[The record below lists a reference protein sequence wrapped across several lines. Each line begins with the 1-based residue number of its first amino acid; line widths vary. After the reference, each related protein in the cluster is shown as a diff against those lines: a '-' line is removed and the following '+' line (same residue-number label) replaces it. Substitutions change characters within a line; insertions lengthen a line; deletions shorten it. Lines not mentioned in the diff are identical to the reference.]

1 MLGQEKKDNYAGDF
15 VLGGQ
20 KTSEEK
26 GFKNVSSKW
35 LDKCIDYDTAMD
47 KIADDQ
53 RKIEDLRA
61 PLNDFTPIV
70 NDSNEAVLR
79 YKDGRHFKPTDH
91 ALKNIAV
98 AGRTSDWFLRDL
110 REEKSAGGK
119 DEVLF
124 KRDREDAEL
133 LVHCLEQT
141 LWRED
146 RFDQDK
152 ERLWRTWSDGSL
164 RAMLSDKYAIV
175 NNSWVMEVIR
185 EAVPAGMLSHWR
197 GDADN
202 MYGNVLIPDS
212 IRQEDDSDYGGMLSI
227 GNSEIG
233 MRRISSTPSVFRA
246 ICMNGCIWDQEK
258 GKSIGRVHRGE
269 IDLAT
274 LKHEIIQNL
283 NDQIPLMDHGI
294 DLLLKLRSYGNEGV
308 PMSKIVGQVCS
319 DNRVTKKHSFGV
331 LKAFAVEKGEVEEL
345 ANTAFGVANAF
356 TRFGQTLG
364 DDGWVKFDE
373 IGGKIANMT
382 EAKWSSTVKSAK
394 SMDDKQ
400 LEKLFG
406 SIAA

>member
-1 MLGQEKKDNYAGDF
+1 MLGQEKKDSYAGDF
-15 VLGGQ
+15 VHSNQ
-20 KTSEEK
+20 NMNDR
-26 GFKNVSSKW
+26 FKNVSSLW
-35 LDKCIDYDTAMD
+35 VDKCMDYDTAMD

-53 RKIEDLRA
+53 RKIQDIRA
-61 PLNDFTPIV
+61 PLSHFTPTV
-70 NDSNEAVLR
+70 NDNGEACLR
-79 YKDGRHFKPTDH
+79 YHDGREFIPTDH

-110 REEKSAGGK
+110 RTDKTHTSK
-119 DEVLF
+119 DEVLY
-124 KRDREDAEL
+124 KRDSADSEL
-133 LVHCLEQT
+133 LVHCLNQT
-141 LWRED
+141 LWRSD

-164 RAMLSDKYAIV
+164 RAMLSDKYAVV

-185 EAVPAGMLSHWR
+185 EAIPAGMLSHWR

-202 MYGNVLIPDS
+202 IYGNVLIPDS

-258 GKSIGRVHRGE
+258 GKSVRQVHRGE
-269 IDLAT
+269 LDLNF
-274 LKHEIIQNL
+274 LKHQIIENL
-283 NDQIPLMDHGI
+283 NAQIPLMDQGV
-294 DLLLKLRSYGNEGV
+294 DLLLKLRSYGNDGV

-319 DNRVTKKHSFGV
+319 DLRVTKKHSFGV
-331 LKAFAVEKGEVEEL
+331 LKAFAIEKDEVSEL
-345 ANTAFGVANAF
+345 ANSAFGVANAL

-373 IGGKIANMT
+373 AGGKVANMT
-382 EAKWSSTVKSAK
+382 EAKWNSTVKRAK
-394 SMDDKQ
+394 SIDEKE
-400 LEKLFG
+400 LEKIFG
-406 SIAA
+406 SVA